1 MPSALATAVELEGR
15 QAWAEALPDM
25 IDDLRARWSLDVGP
39 PFEPGGHTAWVAPA
53 RAASGLDAV
62 IKVAWRHPE
71 ASHEAAGLQVWAGQ
85 GTVQVYTTHAYPDTV
100 ALLLER
106 CSPGTPLSTS
116 PEPEQDEVIAGMLR
130 RLWSVP
136 PPDDFPTLH
145 AMCDRWATSFDRDRA
160 IASGMEPELVD
171 RGIALLRE
179 LPATADRSALLC
191 TDLHAGNVLAAQREP
206 WLLIDP
212 KPHVG
217 DPTFDAVQHM
227 LNCPDRLDGDPHG
240 LVRRMARLLDLDHER
255 LRSWLFARCVHESA
269 DWQGLDE
276 VARAVAPG

>member
-1 MPSALATAVELEGR
+1 MPSTLATAVELEGR

-25 IDDLRARWSLDVGP
+25 IDDLRARWSLEVGP

-71 ASHEAAGLQVWAGQ
+71 ASQEAAGLQVWAGH
-85 GTVQVYTTHAYPDTV
+85 GAVQVYATRDYPDTV

-106 CSPGTPLSTS
+106 CSPGTPLSTV
-116 PEPEQDEVIAGMLR
+116 PEHEQDRVIAGVLR

-136 PPDDFPTLH
+136 PPDDFPTLQ
-145 AMCDRWATSFDRDRA
+145 AMCDAWAASFEADLPSSS
-160 IASGMEPELVD
+160 IEPELIA

-179 LPATADRSALLC
+179 LPRTASRSVLLC

-227 LNCPDRLDGDPHG
+227 LNCPHRLNRDPHG
-240 LVRRMARLLDLDHER
+240 LLRRLAQLLGLDPER
-255 LRSWLFARCVHESA
+255 LQLWLFARCVQESPQ
-269 DWQGLDE
+269 WPVLDE
-276 VARAVAPG
+276 VARAIAPG